1 MVTFETKNL
10 SEVTKEFENAVDD
23 YLEFCKEV
31 GKAPDKEY
39 KGTFNVRI
47 SPKLHKELAMLA
59 SKNGESLNQTVEKAI
74 QSYVSGV
81 SQTEIN
87 VEEIYTRMIQT
98 MSTHSEDM
106 TKYGSDF
113 TYDGYGID
121 KIRME
126 YQQ

>member
-1 MVTFETKNL
+1 M
-10 SEVTKEFENAVDD
+10 
-23 YLEFCKEV
+23 
-31 GKAPDKEY
+31 
-39 KGTFNVRI
+39 
-47 SPKLHKELAMLA
+47 HKELAMLA

-106 TKYGSDF
+106 TKYSSDF

>member
-1 MVTFETKNL
+1 M
-10 SEVTKEFENAVDD
+10 
-23 YLEFCKEV
+23 
-31 GKAPDKEY
+31 
-39 KGTFNVRI
+39 
-47 SPKLHKELAMLA
+47 
-59 SKNGESLNQTVEKAI
+59 
-74 QSYVSGV
+74 
-81 SQTEIN
+81 
-87 VEEIYTRMIQT
+87 EEIYTRMIQT